1 MKGKGKL
8 LYNSGGGDFIYIII
22 MSMFKREGG
31 KDKTRCWEDIPE
43 REREGEFSSHFMLKL
58 RRLIF
63 VRVILEFWIG
73 WLYFVGWEPIH
84 PRPFLSLEG
93 VLGSLV

>member
-1 MKGKGKL
+1 VEEEILFILLLCLCLKG
-8 LYNSGGGDFIYIII
+8 
-22 MSMFKREGG
+22 REGRIRRDAG
-31 KDKTRCWEDIPE
+31 RIYRGE
-43 REREGEFSSHFMLKL
+43 RGREGEFSSHFMLKL

-63 VRVILEFWIG
+63 VRMILEFWIG
-73 WLYFVGWEPIH
+73 WLYFVGLEPIH